1 MALDKI
7 PSYDEFLKHG
17 ITPIIPEDIPASS
30 RDRCSACW
38 QEFGEPASD
47 GEVEPLVQFLQC
59 MHIMGR
65 GCFERWLVSSNHNTC
80 PICRATLFDLDPLDE
95 PRINLLPPSDV
106 FPARMGIVRFNP
118 AASAALRARSVASAD
133 ALASHMRRLLVLY
146 GQGMW
151 PQEYAS
157 LHVSHLASCM
167 MDVGDWLSNERR
179 WPLQVRDLE
188 HTLLLVAANR
198 LLRDVSIMP
207 GGSSLADAWATIR
220 NAEGGDNISRTV
232 LVFVDTMLAFAAGF
246 DSIGDETLAVLM

>member
-17 ITPIIPEDIPASS
+17 ITQINPEDIPASS

-65 GCFERWLVSSNHNTC
+65 GCFERWLVSSHHNTC
-80 PICRATLFDLDPLDE
+80 PICRAVLFDLDPPDE
-95 PRINLLPPSDV
+95 PRINLLPPGDV
-106 FPARMGIVRFNP
+106 FPARMGVVRFNP
-118 AASAALRARSVASAD
+118 AASTALRARSVASAD
-133 ALASHMRRLLVLY
+133 ALASHMRRLLDLY